1 MDEQLERA
9 RALSD
14 AARVIQSPDTPN
26 DVKDLLQ
33 GLMGGIADQARA
45 QLAADKQAGE

>member
-9 RALSD
+9 RALG
-14 AARVIQSPDTPN
+14 AAAEVIRSPDTPS

-45 QLAADKQAGE
+45 QLAADKQTGE